1 MYAGVTR
8 KYALTAFKLYRDK
21 LLKWGKGELELSKK
35 EVVEGLDRY
44 IVAVPVLGFYYG
56 DNLKMWRKEV

>member
-8 KYALTAFKLYRDK
+8 KYALAAFKLYRDK

-35 EVVEGLDRY
+35 
-44 IVAVPVLGFYYG
+44 
-56 DNLKMWRKEV
+56 KW